1 MWTDEAPGRP
11 AKGGLGF
18 VVWLPPGSPHG
29 GLTGRFKYAERVVG
43 LSELTFLS
51 RSHSL
56 ITQLELLAAASPYA
70 SLPAACFADSDVI
83 HFIDNTGALYGLVK
97 GYSPVPDCMSIIRA
111 FHVANLALR
120 ANVWFSYVASKANI
134 SDLPSRGAL
143 SEMAAALLRVAPRAP
158 FSLLRDSVPLL
169 FPSGDTDVAAVWAA
183 VTAQLPPQP
192 SGSGG
197 ASGRRTSGGA
207 HRKRQRSRR

>member
-1 MWTDEAPGRP
+1 
-11 AKGGLGF
+11 
-18 VVWLPPGSPHG
+18 
-29 GLTGRFKYAERVVG
+29 
-43 LSELTFLS
+43 
-51 RSHSL
+51 
-56 ITQLELLAAASPYA
+56 
-70 SLPAACFADSDVI
+70 
-83 HFIDNTGALYGLVK
+83 
-97 GYSPVPDCMSIIRA
+97 MSIIRA

-192 SGSGG
+192 SGSAAPNHRRPTRGG
-197 ASGRRTSGGA
+197 PRARYK
-207 HRKRQRSRR
+207 RKR

>member
-1 MWTDEAPGRP
+1 
-11 AKGGLGF
+11 
-18 VVWLPPGSPHG
+18 
-29 GLTGRFKYAERVVG
+29 
-43 LSELTFLS
+43 
-51 RSHSL
+51 
-56 ITQLELLAAASPYA
+56 
-70 SLPAACFADSDVI
+70 
-83 HFIDNTGALYGLVK
+83 
-97 GYSPVPDCMSIIRA
+97 MSIIRA

-158 FSLLRDSVPLL
+158 FSLLRDSVPLM

-197 ASGRRTSGGA
+197 PSKRHAPSGKRPRARR
-207 HRKRQRSRR
+207 RL